1 LYGRAEIDERGYHAP
16 FLPNTGPCPNASG
29 SSKEDNQV
37 TETRMDNLESL
48 KGTISDDMINTD
60 ESTDEA
66 PLDAAPAASKPANVE
81 APKTDATKAPPTE
94 TDPAGTTKP
103 DTAGEPK

>member
-1 LYGRAEIDERGYHAP
+1 MNEDIMRLSRLMPALA
-16 FLPNTGPCPNASG
+16 LLLLVSACG

-66 PLDAAPAASKPANVE
+66 PLDAAPAVAEPDKTE
-81 APKTDATKAPPTE
+81 APVTE
-94 TDPAGTTKP
+94 SDPADTSKP
-103 DTAGEPK
+103 DTSGASK

>member
-1 LYGRAEIDERGYHAP
+1 LNEDIMRLSRLTPAP
-16 FLPNTGPCPNASG
+16 ALLLLVSACG

-66 PLDAAPAASKPANVE
+66 PLDAAPAVAEPDKAEV
-81 APKTDATKAPPTE
+81 PKTDAAKAPVTE
-94 TDPAGTTKP
+94 SDPA
-103 DTAGEPK
+103 DTAKTDTSGTSK

>member
-1 LYGRAEIDERGYHAP
+1 MRLSRLMPALA
-16 FLPNTGPCPNASG
+16 LLLLVSACG

-66 PLDAAPAASKPANVE
+66 PLYAAPAVAEPDKAEV
-81 APKTDATKAPPTE
+81 PKTDSAKASPTE
-94 TDPAGTTKP
+94 TEPAGSTIP
-103 DTAGEPK
+103 DTASEPK

>member
-1 LYGRAEIDERGYHAP
+1 MRLSRLTPALA
-16 FLPNTGPCPNASG
+16 LMLLVSACG

-66 PLDAAPAASKPANVE
+66 PLDAAPAVAEPDKTE
-81 APKTDATKAPPTE
+81 APVTE
-94 TDPAGTTKP
+94 SDPADTSKP
-103 DTAGEPK
+103 DTSGASK

>member
-1 LYGRAEIDERGYHAP
+1 MRFNIMAP
-16 FLPNTGPCPNASG
+16 AFAALLALSACGG
-29 SSKEDNQV
+29 GKEDNQV

-66 PLDAAPAASKPANVE
+66 PVE
-81 APKTDATKAPPTE
+81 AMPVSADADAEKATPEKSDEPKTDGS
-94 TDPAGTTKP
+94 D
-103 DTAGEPK
+103 EPKIEEPSEPK

>member
-1 LYGRAEIDERGYHAP
+1 MRLSRLMPALA
-16 FLPNTGPCPNASG
+16 LLLLVSACG

-60 ESTDEA
+60 EGNDR
-66 PLDAAPAASKPANVE
+66 VYGG
-81 APKTDATKAPPTE
+81 
-94 TDPAGTTKP
+94 AGNDHSARGNTLSGMGGRTT
-103 DTAGEPK
+103 

>member
-1 LYGRAEIDERGYHAP
+1 MNEDIMRLSCLTPALA
-16 FLPNTGPCPNASG
+16 LMLLVSACG

-37 TETRMDNLESL
+37 TETRMDNLKSL